1 MEVLLIGGGIGGLAA
16 ALCLHEVGI
25 GCRIFEA
32 SREHEP
38 AGVGINLQSH
48 AVKELALLG
57 LEDELIRGGVALQEK
72 AFFNSH
78 GQKIFA
84 EPMGRFAGHEY
95 PHITIH
101 RADLLDVLLR
111 AVRERLG
118 RDAVAMGRSCVG
130 FEQDSRGVTAHFV
143 DAACGGNK
151 EAIRADI
158 AVGCDGLH
166 SVIRRQLHP
175 HEPDPIYSGHMSW
188 RGLARSRPFLSGT
201 TIAFVGAYDT
211 ALFAAYPV
219 RSYPDGSQLINLIT
233 SLPKK
238 LPVGNDFDKQGRLSD
253 FIDPFRGWNFDWID
267 VPRELSKVN
276 CFLELPLVDRDP
288 LDHWTCGRV
297 TLLGDAAHP
306 MSPRGSNG
314 AAQAILDGAGLA
326 RALASETNV
335 SFALER
341 YDAQRRPATSEI
353 VLTNRESPPDTIISH
368 VEGRTGG
375 RRFDDI
381 TKIADRD
388 ELRRISE
395 NYKRVTG
402 ALGG

>member
-57 LEDELIRGGVALQEK
+57 LEDELIHRGVALQER

-78 GQKIFA
+78 GQRIFA
-84 EPMGRFAGHEY
+84 EPMGRFAGREY

-118 RDAVAMGRSCVG
+118 RDAVVMGRSCVG

-143 DAACGGNK
+143 DPANGGNK
-151 EAIRADI
+151 ESIRADI
-158 AVGCDGLH
+158 AVGCDGLR
-166 SVIRRQLHP
+166 SVIRKQLHP

-188 RGLARSRPFLSGT
+188 RGLARSRPFLSGAS
-201 TIAFVGAYDT
+201 IAFVGAYDT

-219 RSYPDGSQLINLIT
+219 RSYPDGSQLINLIA

-238 LPVGNDFDKQGRLSD
+238 APLGNDSGERAQLSD
-253 FIDPFRGWNFDWID
+253 FIDPFKGWSFDWID
-267 VPRELSKVN
+267 VPRELSKVS

-288 LDHWTCGRV
+288 LDHWTFGRV

-314 AAQAILDGAGLA
+314 AAQAILDGAALA
-326 RALASETNV
+326 RALASETNLC
-335 SFALER
+335 FALER

-375 RRFDDI
+375 KRFDDI
-381 TKIADRD
+381 TKIANRD
-388 ELRRISE
+388 ELLRISE